1 MTNAAALGGASSS
14 CRGGAVRGGGGR
26 QRTTSVSESPD
37 ALRQWLTVAMAP
49 DWLSLQAAHRGLRG
63 VFGGPKKRRAWH
75 PSFDTV
81 GVLALRSP
89 PADHFASRQEERLQR
104 PWPGCRATVVQ
115 PDGARRWDDVYPCLL
130 PWAMEHDAGSRPASA
145 PPQGA
150 VASRVSSGRCMM
162 LRMRNGG
169 DTAARPWPRTSGPG
183 VPSAGDGA
191 AKPRAAVARGGR
203 GPARPPAL
211 ALRPT
216 VLGIPA
222 AGALTRSQLPW
233 WSPWLPGRPPPDR
246 RPAGRQSPSASA
258 RPRSPR
264 PGVETAGRA
273 PRDGACGARR
283 PPREAPPGAGPAPR
297 RLASVHR
304 RPQRRR

>member
-115 PDGARRWDDVYPCLL
+115 PDGARRWDDAYPCLL

-145 PPQGA
+145 PPQE
-150 VASRVSSGRCMM
+150 ASPGRRS
-162 LRMRNGG
+162 LRPGCHDASPTAPAECTATPASPRCRG
-169 DTAARPWPRTSGPG
+169 DAPRW
-183 VPSAGDGA
+183 V
-191 AKPRAAVARGGR
+191 GGR
-203 GPARPPAL
+203 RA
-211 ALRPT
+211 
-216 VLGIPA
+216 
-222 AGALTRSQLPW
+222 QLP
-233 WSPWLPGRPPPDR
+233 G
-246 RPAGRQSPSASA
+246 
-258 RPRSPR
+258 
-264 PGVETAGRA
+264 
-273 PRDGACGARR
+273 
-283 PPREAPPGAGPAPR
+283 
-297 RLASVHR
+297 
-304 RPQRRR
+304 

>member
-1 MTNAAALGGASSS
+1 MPGRRTPMGRWPTGPAPGLTARGAPHASAPRWLDAA
-14 CRGGAVRGGGGR
+14 RG
-26 QRTTSVSESPD
+26 
-37 ALRQWLTVAMAP
+37 
-49 DWLSLQAAHRGLRG
+49 
-63 VFGGPKKRRAWH
+63 
-75 PSFDTV
+75 
-81 GVLALRSP
+81 
-89 PADHFASRQEERLQR
+89 R
-104 PWPGCRATVVQ
+104 PWPPWPVCASPPRSVARATMSLS
-115 PDGARRWDDVYPCLL
+115 GAW
-130 PWAMEHDAGSRPASA
+130 SRHA
-145 PPQGA
+145 PHGA

-222 AGALTRSQLPW
+222 ACALTRAQLPW

-297 RLASVHR
+297 RLARAQPPCR
-304 RPQRRR
+304 RWALATAAAGMAVPVPALISAATCDAAQPRVERHVPLARRHQTTEAE